1 MTLERA
7 YLHALRVLAERTK
20 ASRVRWIIIGSA
32 SLAVQ
37 GVHIRPRDID
47 ILTDM
52 RGAFE
57 FNTLLKDYENTP
69 VRFSRSEIFESYF
82 GIFKIEGVIV
92 EVMGD
97 LKMRYGNLWASL
109 AELRVPKFVEIDGL
123 RLPVAELHH
132 QLASYEALN
141 RKTDNKKVAELRKL
155 VLGKSY

>member
-69 VRFSRSEIFESYF
+69 VRFSRSEILESYF

-92 EVMGD
+92 EVMGE
-97 LKMRYGNLWASL
+97 LKMRYGNQWTSKAGL
-109 AELRVPKFVEIDGL
+109 EVRKFDEIDGL
-123 RLPVAELHH
+123 NLPVVKF
-132 QLASYEALN
+132 QYQ
-141 RKTDNKKVAELRKL
+141 
-155 VLGKSY
+155 